1 MKMSHRRLLAIAL
14 PYLPVE
20 RCAASSKAGSGID
33 NGPCA
38 VFANQQGA
46 LRLTSVCA
54 RAAQAGLRIGL
65 PLAEARARLP
75 ELAVWPQ
82 RVEADAA
89 LRRRLADQAL
99 RWSPSVACD
108 EDGLRLDASGI
119 AHLFGGEAA
128 LLAGIVRHFARQGL
142 TARACVADTLGAAWA
157 GAHLAPTACTVF
169 APGQTR
175 ADLAPLPIAALRLAP
190 EDLAQLQRLGL
201 RRIGDLYPIADAA
214 SGRAGLARRFG
225 PVVAQ
230 RLFQA
235 LGAEAE
241 PLVPDAAAPA
251 LRARLAFAEPVT
263 APEALARIVAKLT
276 DDLCAQ
282 LAAAQLGARRLALV
296 FHRVDGL
303 PLRLALGTS
312 RPTRMP
318 SDMARLFA
326 EKLGT
331 LDPGF
336 GVEIATLDAELAQ
349 SLTPSQRDMLPD
361 GDPGFSTLGFSAG
374 ADLAPLVDRLANR
387 LGAANIGRLAHA
399 ESHVPERAQVFMAA
413 LGAVP
418 RHLSTAQA
426 PAQPRPLR
434 LLGYPEPIDVT
445 AELPDAPPLLFR
457 WRRQLHHVAAANGP
471 ERIASEWWLKAD
483 DIRDYYRLEDR
494 QGRRFWVY
502 REGLWGA
509 GAARAPRWFLHGLFA

>member
-1 MKMSHRRLLAIAL
+1 M
-14 PYLPVE
+14 
-20 RCAASSKAGSGID
+20 
-33 NGPCA
+33 
-38 VFANQQGA
+38 
-46 LRLTSVCA
+46 
-54 RAAQAGLRIGL
+54 RIGL

-75 ELAVWPQ
+75 DLAVWLQ

-128 LLAGIVRHFARQGL
+128 LLADIARHFARQGL
-142 TARACVADTLGAAWA
+142 TARVCLADTLGAAWA
-157 GAHLAPTACTVF
+157 GAQFAPSACTVF
-169 APGQTR
+169 SPGQTR
-175 ADLAPLPIAALRLAP
+175 ADLAPLPVAALRLAA

-201 RRIGDLYPIADAA
+201 RRIADLYPIADAA

-225 PVVAQ
+225 PGVAQ

-241 PLVPDAAAPA
+241 PLAPDAAAPA

-263 APEALARIVAKLT
+263 APEALARIVARLA
-276 DDLCAQ
+276 DDLCVQ
-282 LAAAQLGARRLALV
+282 LTAAQLGARRIALV

-312 RPTRMP
+312 RATRAP
-318 SDMARLFA
+318 GDIARLFA

-336 GVEIATLDAELAQ
+336 GIELATLDAELAQ

-361 GDPGFSTLGFSAG
+361 GDPGFAPSFAST

-399 ESHVPERAQVFMAA
+399 ESHVPERAQVFVTA
-413 LGAVP
+413 LGATP
-418 RHLSTAQA
+418 RHLATAQA
-426 PAQPRPLR
+426 PSQPRPLR

-471 ERIASEWWLKAD
+471 ERIVGEWWLQAS

-494 QGRRFWVY
+494 QGRRYWVY
-502 REGLWGA
+502 REGLWREGLWREGLWREGLWREDLWGD
-509 GAARAPRWFLHGLFA
+509 GAARNPRWFLHGLFA

>member
-20 RCAASSKAGSGID
+20 RCAASSKTGTDAGVG

-38 VFANQQGA
+38 VFANRQGA

-54 RAAQAGLRIGL
+54 RAAQAGLRIDL

-82 RVEADAA
+82 RIEADAA

-128 LLAGIVRHFARQGL
+128 LLADIVPHFARQGL
-142 TARACVADTLGAAWA
+142 TARACLADTLGAAWA
-157 GAHLAPTACTVF
+157 GAQFAPTACTVF

-175 ADLAPLPIAALRLAP
+175 ADLAPLPVAALRLAP
-190 EDLAQLQRLGL
+190 EDLAQLDRLGL

-263 APEALARIVAKLT
+263 AQEALARIVAKLA

-282 LAAAQLGARRLALV
+282 LAAAHLGARRLALV

-312 RPTRMP
+312 RATRTP
-318 SDMARLFA
+318 GDIARLFA
-326 EKLGT
+326 EKLGA

-336 GVEIATLDAELAQ
+336 GIELATLDAELAQ
-349 SLTPSQRDMLPD
+349 SLAASQRDMLPD
-361 GDPGFSTLGFSAG
+361 GDPGFAAA

-399 ESHVPERAQVFMAA
+399 ESHVPERAQVFVAA

-418 RHLSTAQA
+418 RHLAAAQA
-426 PAQPRPLR
+426 PSQPRPLR

-457 WRRQLHHVAAANGP
+457 WRRQLHHVAAASGP
-471 ERIASEWWLKAD
+471 ERIAGEWWRQAGG
-483 DIRDYYRLEDR
+483 IRDYYRLEDR

-502 REGLWGA
+502 REGLWGD
-509 GAARAPRWFLHGLFA
+509 GAARSPRWFLHGLFA